1 MRRVG
6 RQRNAA
12 AMFCYGGR
20 RGEREGLG
28 SPEVRVAGRGS
39 ETEGIGFFL
48 SFSGSIYV
56 MKEKM
61 TRRTPIH
68 RLT

>member
-6 RQRNAA
+6 RRRNPA

-28 SPEVRVAGRGS
+28 SPEVRVAGRVS
-39 ETEGIGFFL
+39 ETEGIGFFFGGFPAL
-48 SFSGSIYV
+48 Y
-56 MKEKM
+56 M
-61 TRRTPIH
+61 
-68 RLT
+68 